1 VSALEELMS
10 EAVDVAA
17 DEFPLRERRGT
28 CSVGADW
35 FGRVF
40 HRELCH
46 SDIDDGA
53 DFGRSGEFWNFVA
66 WPHIRRNSNLDQP
79 LFINLRFLRVTTVD
93 TWISIIPITDQTR
106 W

>member
-1 VSALEELMS
+1 MLLLRRSCRGLNWFRGRRGGVAVPGLEELIS

-46 SDIDDGA
+46 SDIDPP
-53 DFGRSGEFWNFVA
+53 RES
-66 WPHIRRNSNLDQP
+66 PK
-79 LFINLRFLRVTTVD
+79 
-93 TWISIIPITDQTR
+93 
-106 W
+106 